1 MDDSE
6 GKSSPEGVP
15 KWQLNAP
22 SDNADNAAAEAS
34 QSQQNSDTDKLEVAR
49 RFLDDDAVKT
59 APRDTKID
67 FLKSKGVED
76 EDIEHLLGGLEEAPS
91 SAKDST
97 PSDVCKHIP
106 IGALHLPIKLTPATG
121 VQPESIASARKIIC
135 TETTTTRRSRTAET
149 HPRRQRSASCS
160 DISRVPHQA
169 PAHTP
174 LGHDRRAPQYP
185 LCLWR
190 LVGASIWREQVRR
203 RADG

>member
-6 GKSSPEGVP
+6 GKSSPDGVP

-22 SDNADNAAAEAS
+22 SDDAAADAS
-34 QSQQNSDTDKLEVAR
+34 PSQQNSDTDKLEVAR

-59 APRDTKID
+59 APRDTKVD

-97 PSDVCKHIP
+97 PSDVCKHITIP
-106 IGALHLPIKLTPATG
+106 TLHLAIRLTPAIG
-121 VQPESIASARKIIC
+121 VQRKSTASARKIIRP
-135 TETTTTRRSRTAET
+135 ETTRRSPTT
-149 HPRRQRSASCS
+149 DLYPRRRRSASRS

-174 LGHDRRAPQYP
+174 LDHDRRAPQYP
-185 LCLWR
+185 LRLWR
-190 LVGASIWREQVRR
+190 LVDASIWREQIRR
-203 RADG
+203 